1 MKSGMR
7 SAECGRRRLTVAL
20 IVLLGIAAVGTRSAS
35 AQGDAMPQLSPADSE
50 AYDITQNL
58 QFGCKPQRWAK
69 SEGSES
75 RIENRPQPLTGRASL
90 VLENDEI
97 FLVLEQYNEDGSLF
111 CAVLTRRGVR
121 PPAGRYAVGRVSA
134 GLFEQTEPM
143 ANEPFYGMFAFRDAT
158 HASLLVV
165 DSGFVE
171 LTTSESGKVTGSFEL
186 AGFAIDG
193 AQRTAGVVRRGSFTA
208 VTPPE

>member
-1 MKSGMR
+1 VKRGMR
-7 SAECGRRRLTVAL
+7 NAGCGMPRLTVPL
-20 IVLLGIAAVGTRSAS
+20 VVLLGIATLGTRGAS
-35 AQGDAMPQLSPADSE
+35 AQGDAMPSLSPADSE

-58 QFGCKPQRWAK
+58 QFGCKPQRWARAQ
-69 SEGSES
+69 GSEAS
-75 RIENRPQPLTGRASL
+75 IESAPRPLTGRASL

-97 FLVLEQYNEDGSLF
+97 FLVLEQYNDDGSLF

-134 GLFEQTEPM
+134 SLFEQTAPL

-158 HASLLVV
+158 PASVRVV

-171 LTTSESGKVTGSFEL
+171 LTASEPGKVTGSFEL
-186 AGFAIDG
+186 VGFAIDG
-193 AQRTAGVVRRGSFTA
+193 AERTDGVVRRGSFTA